1 MDRPD
6 EDATTSSSSLLPD
19 ASTMPLETSME
30 VHHVANAEDAKAERR
45 LKEAVRRYYALAE
58 LIDTERGYVDD
69 LKILVEVYLASLGAV
84 SAPPLGSRAESQP
97 APTPDIAES
106 MDSTSMRSALLRSG
120 SEASSSRLQT
130 HSYQYPPSSFPTSAG
145 LFKEHTEAKHKTRV
159 RPASLQMLSV
169 LQPQSIRSRKESGV
183 EPNSRRWARK
193 STEEQVRDSVLGMV
207 GSVQGSG
214 SAFSSEMGFGAHF
227 HARNTGVGMGYP
239 PNATRA
245 GVRRASVDVVQTRAK
260 PVLDHSFTSS
270 PESSPHP
277 SPSTSPLAL
286 PSTPSTPL
294 SSQPASPLPTP
305 SHMSQRH
312 QRLYASISDAEKD
325 TLSRDAQD
333 LLALHERIVRRIED
347 TLSTVQ
353 REIQKKRRRL
363 KGKEKA
369 AQVQSN
375 VECEVEA
382 AVRAVCSVF
391 TSEAPNFAPYK
402 MFCAGHTE
410 AVDLAR
416 KIMRSNSSDWA
427 EWEKHC
433 AEVAI
438 RQDTGGIIGVEVVLD
453 SPLPSPLTVKP
464 IEHSGSHNS
473 LLSCALDVEDANSS
487 TSTLRRRHSACA
499 SSGSLRASASA
510 TLKHTKSDP
519 TPPAAHSHAHA
530 YGLGNGYGSLSVKGL
545 SRGLESA
552 NTALSPS
559 GVQNEKEFQRER
571 SRRTKLAFSD
581 YLIKPVQR
589 LCKYP
594 LLFEQLRSSRKKE
607 TDIGPPP
614 ASTSSELD
622 TGKFFAAAT
631 PSGSSNSI
639 VNLDPDET
647 PKRKKT
653 QTAFRL
659 GGDSDEEDD
668 DSVNIDCVADED
680 ATDVAVER
688 VLRKMREVAHA
699 VDDAQ
704 RRRDIEKKSALIV
717 ERLVA
722 GAKSAGHGVPPVLVA
737 GMDLTDEENDKDEGG
752 LESRS
757 ELGHG
762 VGTISASASVAWST
776 KPPARSLSFST
787 FSRSR
792 SRSTISRANSA
803 FIQQQQLQMSEFGEK
818 RKRVQ
823 IPGPPTRPF
832 LTSLG
837 ACLLA
842 GSLDVVVTNIDH
854 CSSKSALR
862 SDGRRDSLLSL
873 SGMSAVR
880 SNNGLATTSTY
891 VSQSSRE
898 PVKVK
903 YLAAFLY
910 VGGYIVL
917 AKTPKAG
924 VYEPRHWFALT
935 DETIEVVDVREE
947 KALLPCS
954 FHLIFH
960 ATGHRL
966 ELAAACQREKEIWL
980 NAMHHAR
987 SLPPTWEYEPVPTL
1001 NVSANLVNAHS
1012 TRNSAEIPPVP
1023 SMPFLGD
1030 DVLAQDINPSRMSSY
1045 ATLKSDGTVKPN
1057 RRQSV
1062 NGSSVRAFFMNNSDN
1077 GPPAPPT
1084 VLIRRVSA
1092 TRRAQTDRHLADVLS
1107 QPLMSARFH
1116 AKAQDEVLFRD
1127 PDPPQ
1132 QGTGIGVGAM
1142 AKNKLMG
1149 RESVLISKQYTP
1161 SICSSLASFVDQRS
1175 MISESAS
1182 SITVQQHNQGSSRGK
1197 NTKKNQNRKSLS
1209 MLLTLPGAISEAEI
1223 RESQMSTPSSQS
1235 AFSPSSPLPSTS
1247 TTNSLDPFSQSQ
1259 CSSAS
1264 TSAPTSSPINELFP
1278 PEVRVVGVDTLTRA
1292 DGEEL
1297 PEVTEHMDKPKRS
1310 RSLVS
1315 NLRGFFGTP
1324 RSLSSSPAPSLSSS
1338 RQNSVEDSLEVPDAE
1353 STPQKGMFSRILR
1366 STSLRPR
1373 ARSASNMDDSTT
1385 TQLLSSSTQD
1395 SGAQS
1400 APARPSFLTRSS
1412 SLLVVPRRKPDASA
1426 TAKLISPVQAPT
1438 PSARLHSRPS
1448 RSSLTPEARNQMSLG
1463 RSIKYRLFPGN
1474 LVPLTPIDRPR
1485 DRRS

>member
-6 EDATTSSSSLLPD
+6 EDATVPSSLLPD
-19 ASTMPLETSME
+19 ATKMPLETSME
-30 VHHVANAEDAKAERR
+30 GHHAANVEDEKAERR

-69 LKILVEVYLASLGAV
+69 LKILVEVYLASLGV
-84 SAPPLGSRAESQP
+84 FPAPPLGSRAELQP
-97 APTPDIAES
+97 SPTPDIAEGMS
-106 MDSTSMRSALLRSG
+106 STSMRSASFRSG
-120 SEASSSRLQT
+120 SEASSFRLQT

-145 LFKEHTEAKHKTRV
+145 LFKEHTEAKPKTRV
-159 RPASLQMLSV
+159 RPASLQLLSV
-169 LQPQSIRSRKESGV
+169 LQPQSIRSRKDSGL
-183 EPNSRRWARK
+183 EPNPRRWARK

-207 GSVQGSG
+207 GSVQCSG
-214 SAFSSEMGFGAHF
+214 SASSSEMSFGAHF
-227 HARNTGVGMGYP
+227 HAKNKGVGVGYS
-239 PNATRA
+239 PNGTLT
-245 GVRRASVDVVQTRAK
+245 GVRRASADIVQTRAE
-260 PVLDHSFTSS
+260 PILDHSFTSS

-277 SPSTSPLAL
+277 SPSIYSSAL

-294 SSQPASPLPTP
+294 SSQPTSPLPTS

-312 QRLYASISDAEKD
+312 QRLYASISDAERYML
-325 TLSRDAQD
+325 TRDAQD
-333 LLALHERIVRRIED
+333 LLALHERIVQRIED

-369 AQVQSN
+369 ANVQSN
-375 VECEVEA
+375 VEYEVEA

-391 TSEAPNFAPYK
+391 TSEAPNFAPYEV
-402 MFCAGHTE
+402 FCAGHTE
-410 AVDLAR
+410 AVDIAR
-416 KIMRSNSSDWA
+416 KIMRSNSNDWA

-433 AEVAI
+433 AEIAVQ
-438 RQDTGGIIGVEVVLD
+438 RDTNGIIAAEAVLD
-453 SPLPSPLTVKP
+453 SPLQSPLTVKR
-464 IEHSGSHNS
+464 IEHSESHNS
-473 LLSCALDVEDANSS
+473 LLSCAFDVEDANSS

-519 TPPAAHSHAHA
+519 TPPAAHSHAYA
-530 YGLGNGYGSLSVKGL
+530 YGVGNGYGSLSVKGL
-545 SRGLESA
+545 SRRQESA
-552 NTALSPS
+552 STALSPS
-559 GVQNEKEFQRER
+559 GVQNEKEIQRER
-571 SRRTKLAFSD
+571 GRRTKLAFSD

-594 LLFEQLRSSRKKE
+594 LLFEQLRSSKKKE
-607 TDIGPPP
+607 TGVGPPP
-614 ASTSSELD
+614 ASASTSSELD
-622 TGKFFAAAT
+622 TGKLFAAAT
-631 PSGSSNSI
+631 PSGSSGS
-639 VNLDPDET
+639 VVSLDPDET
-647 PKRKKT
+647 PKGKKS
-653 QTAFRL
+653 QVAFRL

-668 DSVNIDCVADED
+668 DSDNIDCVADED

-722 GAKSAGHGVPPVLVA
+722 GARSADHGVPPVLAA
-737 GMDLTDEENDKDEGG
+737 GMDLTDEENDKDESG

-762 VGTISASASVAWST
+762 VGTISTSVAWSA

-792 SRSTISRANSA
+792 SRNSISRANSA
-803 FIQQQQLQMSEFGEK
+803 FIQQQLQMSELGEK

-832 LTSLG
+832 LASLG

-842 GSLDVVVTNIDH
+842 GSLDVVVTSIDQFP
-854 CSSKSALR
+854 SKSVLR

-873 SGMSAVR
+873 AGMSAMR
-880 SNNGLATTSTY
+880 SNNGLTATSTY
-891 VSQSSRE
+891 MSQSSRE

-1001 NVSANLVNAHS
+1001 NVSANLANA
-1012 TRNSAEIPPVP
+1012 RNSAEIPPVP
-1023 SMPFLGD
+1023 SIPFLGD
-1030 DVLAQDINPSRMSSY
+1030 DVLAQDINPSRMSSN

-1062 NGSSVRAFFMNNSDN
+1062 NGSSVRSFFMSNSDN
-1077 GPPAPPT
+1077 GPPAPAT

-1107 QPLMSARFH
+1107 QPLLSARFH

-1149 RESVLISKQYTP
+1149 RESVLISKQCTP

-1197 NTKKNQNRKSLS
+1197 NTKKSQNRKSLS

-1223 RESQMSTPSSQS
+1223 RESQMSTPSPQS

-1292 DGEEL
+1292 DEEEL
-1297 PEVTEHMDKPKRS
+1297 PEVVEHVDRPKRS

-1324 RSLSSSPAPSLSSS
+1324 RSLSSSPAPSMSSS
-1338 RQNSVEDSLEVPDAE
+1338 RQNSVEDSPEVPDAE
-1353 STPQKGMFSRILR
+1353 STPQKGMLSKILR
-1366 STSLRPR
+1366 SASLRPR
-1373 ARSASNMDDSTT
+1373 ARSASNMVDSAS
-1385 TQLLSSSTQD
+1385 TQLLSPSTQD

-1400 APARPSFLTRSS
+1400 TPVRPSFFTRSS
-1412 SLLVVPRRKPDASA
+1412 SMLVVPRRKPDASA
-1426 TAKLISPVQAPT
+1426 TARLITPVQAPT
-1438 PSARLHSRPS
+1438 PSARLHARPS
-1448 RSSLTPEARNQMSLG
+1448 HSSPAPETRSQMSLG

-1474 LVPLTPIDRPR
+1474 LVPLTPIDRLR

>member
-1 MDRPD
+1 MDRPG
-6 EDATTSSSSLLPD
+6 EDATISSSSLLPD
-19 ASTMPLETSME
+19 ATKMPLETSTE
-30 VHHVANAEDAKAERR
+30 VHHAANAEDAKAERR

-106 MDSTSMRSALLRSG
+106 MDSTTMRSALLRSG

-145 LFKEHTEAKHKTRV
+145 LFKEHTEAKPKTRV

-169 LQPQSIRSRKESGV
+169 LQPQSIRSRKDSGV

-193 STEEQVRDSVLGMV
+193 STEEQVRDNMLGMV

-214 SAFSSEMGFGAHF
+214 STSSSEMGFGAHF
-227 HARNTGVGMGYP
+227 HARNTVVGRGYF
-239 PNATRA
+239 PNATRT
-245 GVRRASVDVVQTRAK
+245 GVRRASVDIVQTRAK

-277 SPSTSPLAL
+277 SPLTSPLAL

-294 SSQPASPLPTP
+294 SSQPASPLPTS

-353 REIQKKRRRL
+353 REVQKKRRRL

-369 AQVQSN
+369 ANVQSN

-402 MFCAGHTE
+402 VFCAGHTE
-410 AVDLAR
+410 AVDIAR

-433 AEVAI
+433 AEIAV
-438 RQDTGGIIGVEVVLD
+438 RQDTDGIIGAEVVLD

-499 SSGSLRASASA
+499 SSGGLRASASA

-519 TPPAAHSHAHA
+519 TPPAAHSHAQA
-530 YGLGNGYGSLSVKGL
+530 YGFGNGYGSLSVKGL
-545 SRGLESA
+545 SRGQESA

-607 TDIGPPP
+607 TDVGPPP
-614 ASTSSELD
+614 ATTSSELD
-622 TGKFFAAAT
+622 TGKFFAAAM
-631 PSGSSNSI
+631 PSGSSRSI
-639 VNLDPDET
+639 ADLDPDET
-647 PKRKKT
+647 PKGKKS
-653 QTAFRL
+653 QVAFRL

-668 DSVNIDCVADED
+668 DSDNIDFVADEN

-688 VLRKMREVAHA
+688 VLRKMRDVAHT

-722 GAKSAGHGVPPVLVA
+722 GAKSAGHGVPPALVA
-737 GMDLTDEENDKDEGG
+737 GVDLTDEENDKDEGG

-803 FIQQQQLQMSEFGEK
+803 FVQQQPQMSEFGEK

-832 LTSLG
+832 LASLG

-854 CSSKSALR
+854 CSSKSTLR

-873 SGMSAVR
+873 SGMSAMR
-880 SNNGLATTSTY
+880 SNNGLATATTY

-935 DETIEVVDVREE
+935 DESIEVVDVREE

-980 NAMHHAR
+980 NAIHHAR

-1012 TRNSAEIPPVP
+1012 VRNSAEIPPVP

-1149 RESVLISKQYTP
+1149 RESVLISKQCTP

-1297 PEVTEHMDKPKRS
+1297 PEVVEHMDRPKRS

-1338 RQNSVEDSLEVPDAE
+1338 RQTSVGDPLEVPDAE
-1353 STPQKGMFSRILR
+1353 STPQKGMLSRILR

-1373 ARSASNMDDSTT
+1373 ARSASNMGDSTS

-1400 APARPSFLTRSS
+1400 TPARPSFFIRSS
-1412 SLLVVPRRKPDASA
+1412 SMLVVPRRKPDASA

-1438 PSARLHSRPS
+1438 PFARLDSRS
-1448 RSSLTPEARNQMSLG
+1448 SQSSLTPEARSQMSLG

-1474 LVPLTPIDRPR
+1474 LVPLTPIDRRR

>member
-6 EDATTSSSSLLPD
+6 EDATISSSSLLPD
-19 ASTMPLETSME
+19 VTKMPLETSME
-30 VHHVANAEDAKAERR
+30 GHHAANAEDAKAERR

-69 LKILVEVYLASLGAV
+69 LKILVEVYLASLGV
-84 SAPPLGSRAESQP
+84 VPAPPLGSRAESQS

-106 MDSTSMRSALLRSG
+106 MGSTSMRSAVLRSG

-145 LFKEHTEAKHKTRV
+145 LFKEHMEAKPKTRV

-169 LQPQSIRSRKESGV
+169 LQPQSIRSRKDSGL

-214 SAFSSEMGFGAHF
+214 SASSSEMGFGAHF
-227 HARNTGVGMGYP
+227 HARNTGAGVSYS
-239 PNATRA
+239 PNATRI
-245 GVRRASVDVVQTRAK
+245 GVRRASADIVQTGAK
-260 PVLDHSFTSS
+260 PVLDRSFTSS

-277 SPSTSPLAL
+277 SPSMSSSAL

-312 QRLYASISDAEKD
+312 QRLYSSISDAERYML
-325 TLSRDAQD
+325 TRDAQD
-333 LLALHERIVRRIED
+333 LLALHERIVQRIED

-353 REIQKKRRRL
+353 REIQKKRRKL

-369 AQVQSN
+369 ANVQSN
-375 VECEVEA
+375 VEYEVEA

-391 TSEAPNFAPYK
+391 TSEAPNFAPYEV
-402 MFCAGHTE
+402 FCAGHTE
-410 AVDLAR
+410 AVDIAR

-427 EWEKHC
+427 EWEKLC
-433 AEVAI
+433 AEIAV
-438 RQDTGGIIGVEVVLD
+438 RRDTDGIIGAEVVLD

-473 LLSCALDVEDANSS
+473 LLSCAFDVEDANSS

-530 YGLGNGYGSLSVKGL
+530 YGLGIGYGSLSVKGL
-545 SRGLESA
+545 SRRQESA
-552 NTALSPS
+552 STALSPS

-607 TDIGPPP
+607 IDVGPP
-614 ASTSSELD
+614 ASTSTSSELG

-631 PSGSSNSI
+631 PSGSSKSI
-639 VNLDPDET
+639 VSLDPDET
-647 PKRKKT
+647 PKGKKS
-653 QTAFRL
+653 QVAFRL

-668 DSVNIDCVADED
+668 DSDNIDCVADED
-680 ATDVAVER
+680 ATDIAVER

-722 GAKSAGHGVPPVLVA
+722 GAKSADHGVPPVLVA
-737 GMDLTDEENDKDEGG
+737 GMDLTDEENDKEEGG

-762 VGTISASASVAWST
+762 VGTISSSASVAWST

-792 SRSTISRANSA
+792 SRNSISRANSA
-803 FIQQQQLQMSEFGEK
+803 FVQQQLQMSEFGEK

-832 LTSLG
+832 LASLG

-842 GSLDVVVTNIDH
+842 GSLDVVVTNIDQFP
-854 CSSKSALR
+854 SKSTLR

-873 SGMSAVR
+873 AGMSAMR
-880 SNNGLATTSTY
+880 SNNGLATASTY
-891 VSQSSRE
+891 TLQSSRE

-1030 DVLAQDINPSRMSSY
+1030 DILAQDINPSRKSSY

-1077 GPPAPPT
+1077 GTPAPPT

-1107 QPLMSARFH
+1107 QPLLSARFH

-1149 RESVLISKQYTP
+1149 RESVLISKQCTP
-1161 SICSSLASFVDQRS
+1161 STCSSLASFADQRS

-1197 NTKKNQNRKSLS
+1197 NTKKSQNRKSLS

-1235 AFSPSSPLPSTS
+1235 AFSPSSLLPSTS

-1297 PEVTEHMDKPKRS
+1297 PEVVEHMDRPKRS

-1353 STPQKGMFSRILR
+1353 STPQKGMLSKILR
-1366 STSLRPR
+1366 SASLRPR
-1373 ARSASNMDDSTT
+1373 ARSASNMVDSAQ

-1400 APARPSFLTRSS
+1400 TPVRPSFFTRSS
-1412 SLLVVPRRKPDASA
+1412 SMLVVPRRKPDASA
-1426 TAKLISPVQAPT
+1426 TAKLISPVQAST
-1438 PSARLHSRPS
+1438 PSARLHARPS
-1448 RSSLTPEARNQMSLG
+1448 HSSPAPETRSQMSLG

-1474 LVPLTPIDRPR
+1474 LVPLTPIDRLR
-1485 DRRS
+1485 DQRS